1 MEKLYIHCITLSL
14 HVFPPKNKHSPIS
27 TIYYVNYPVQGH
39 LYIYIFPSPGPNLD
53 QIFYLLVMYLWRLFL
68 RVQDNYLVE
77 CYKMWVCQ
85 MDPHEYIQVT
95 HFGRNTTEVT
105 YPSQCLISG
114 GTWFEY
120 APSLVILTLII

>member
-1 MEKLYIHCITLSL
+1 MLFPKKTNILLHLQYI
-14 HVFPPKNKHSPIS
+14 
-27 TIYYVNYPVQGH
+27 YVNDAVQGH

-53 QIFYLLVMYLWRLFL
+53 QILYLLVMYLLRLFL
-68 RVQDNYLVE
+68 RIQDNYLVE

-95 HFGRNTTEVT
+95 HFGRNTTEVA

-114 GTWFEY
+114 GT
-120 APSLVILTLII
+120 